1 MRSFKAAAILALLGA
16 MVLAAADLAMLQNSP
31 AVYFWPMSGSFDQY
45 LAQETA
51 AEGVFQVVVD
61 PKLARAVMTDRI
73 DAPFLAAMDEL
84 FPKAEPPKPAAEA
97 KNEKKAADSEDDSD
111 TGIYV
116 DKRPK
121 NRPLGRPRG
130 TLFLVDVHTRAVLWS
145 TYLGEAETNPNRLHK
160 QARSVVDRLKK
171 HLKPGS

>member
-1 MRSFKAAAILALLGA
+1 MRSFKGAAILAPLCAVILS
-16 MVLAAADLAMLQNSP
+16 AADLAMLQNSP

-84 FPKAEPPKPAAEA
+84 FPKAEVAKPSVE
-97 KNEKKAADSEDDSD
+97 EKKDEADSA
-111 TGIYV
+111 IYV
-116 DKRPK
+116 DTRPK

-130 TLFLVDVHTRAVLWS
+130 TLFLVDVHSREVLWS
-145 TYLGEAETNPNRLHK
+145 TYLGEADSNPNRLHK
-160 QARSVVDRLKK
+160 QARSVVGRLRK

>member
-1 MRSFKAAAILALLGA
+1 MRSFLGAAMLALVPAAL
-16 MVLAAADLAMLQNSP
+16 LLAADLAMLQNSP
-31 AVYFWPMSGSFDQY
+31 AVYFWPMSSSFDQY
-45 LAQETA
+45 LAQESA

-84 FPKAEPPKPAAEA
+84 FPKAEPEKAAETE
-97 KNEKKAADSEDDSD
+97 EKAEEPESPAD
-111 TGIYV
+111 IYV
-116 DKRPK
+116 DTRPK

-130 TLFLVDVHTRAVLWS
+130 TLFLVDVHSREVLWS
-145 TYLGEAETNPNRLHK
+145 TFLGEADKNPNRLHK
-160 QARSVVDRLKK
+160 QARNVVDRLKK

>member
-1 MRSFKAAAILALLGA
+1 MRVFIAGLIVAACLGGAGLPAANLAL
-16 MVLAAADLAMLQNSP
+16 LQNSP
-31 AVYFWPMSGSFDQY
+31 AVYFWPMSSSFDQY
-45 LAQETA
+45 LAQEAA

-84 FPKAEPPKPAAEA
+84 FPKAEPQKPATEQRT
-97 KNEKKAADSEDDSD
+97 EESE
-111 TGIYV
+111 TGIYL
-116 DKRPK
+116 DTRPK

-130 TLFLVDVHTRAVLWS
+130 TLFLVDVHSREVLWS
-145 TYLGEAETNPNRLHK
+145 TYLGEADRNPNRLHK
-160 QARSVVDRLKK
+160 QARSVVERIKK